1 MMSHWKALLL
11 LLSSLALL
19 VPGVTLPIL
28 TIDGHIEKAKLSA
41 TGMDMLAES
50 VSKDTA
56 DGKQLTRNMLG
67 LVAGLLG
74 LDHLQGEVEV
84 FHKSRSIWGTVTE
97 LQQHGNLLVAVL
109 IALFSVVIPALK
121 LLLLLLSVLLPLPAG
136 ARRNITAVTDAI
148 AKWSMADVFVVA
160 LIISF
165 LAGDAS
171 AGMGDLVRTSAQF
184 ETGFWCFLGYCL
196 LAIVGQ
202 FLLKPRRDSM
212 D

>member
-1 MMSHWKALLL
+1 MSNWKAVLLL
-11 LLSSLALL
+11 LLSLALL

-28 TIDGHIEKAKLSA
+28 TIDGHVEKAKLSA
-41 TGMDMLAES
+41 TGMDMIAES
-50 VSKDTA
+50 VSKDSA
-56 DGKQLTRNMLG
+56 DGKQQARSMLG
-67 LVAGLLG
+67 MVAGLLG

-109 IALFSVVIPALK
+109 VALFSVVIPALK
-121 LLLLLLSVLLPLPAG
+121 LLLLLISVLLPLQPG
-136 ARRNITAVTDAI
+136 ARRNLAAVTNAI

-171 AGMGDLVRTSAQF
+171 AGMGDLVRTSANF
-184 ETGFWCFLGYCL
+184 ELGFWCFLSYCL
-196 LAIVGQ
+196 LAIAGQ
-202 FLLKPRRDSM
+202 FLLKPRQDTVS
-212 D
+212 